1 MTELEARLKLEH
13 FVDTFYDKGEQHGS
27 ITLNPWEEVLTA
39 LTRAKAM
46 YPTHV
51 ELIEHY
57 IQRYQNIGDK
67 SLEELM
73 SDGCDIDGMTSD
85 LARLK
90 REFDRSES

>member
-1 MTELEARLKLEH
+1 MTELEARLKLER
-13 FVDTFYDKGEQHGS
+13 FVNNFYDKGEQHGS
-27 ITLNPWEEVLTA
+27 IALNPWEEVLTA

-67 SLEELM
+67 SLKELIT
-73 SDGCDIDGMTSD
+73 DEYDIDGMISD
-85 LARLK
+85 LDRLK
-90 REFDRSES
+90 REFECSEG